1 MIHKTSEID
10 KTQDIHSIGS
20 KMRVTDLIEKLYHF
34 GMDRIVK
41 VDVPILR
48 NGDNTELDIVRISEN
63 KDKEIIIEID

>member
-1 MIHKTSEID
+1 
-10 KTQDIHSIGS
+10 
-20 KMRVTDLIEKLYHF
+20 MRVTDLIEKLYHF